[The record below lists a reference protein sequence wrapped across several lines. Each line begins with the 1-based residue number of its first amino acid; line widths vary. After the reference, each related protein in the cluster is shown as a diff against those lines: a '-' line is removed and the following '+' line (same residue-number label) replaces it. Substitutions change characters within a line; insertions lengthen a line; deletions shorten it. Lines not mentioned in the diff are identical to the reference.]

1 MFVPFNSISPSSR
14 IWIYQSDRKLTA
26 DEIAFAGEFLTEHCN
41 QWNAHGQPLRASFEI
56 RFDQFI
62 IIAADESYNSTSG
75 CSVDDS
81 VRAIK
86 EIQQRLGMD
95 FFNRNLIGF
104 LKEQHAMLLPLANLK
119 ENYLKGIWNESTF
132 TFNNL
137 ISTKN
142 QLDAEWIVPAAN
154 TWLKRYVPQ
163 QTIKT

>member
-26 DEIAFAGEFLTEHCN
+26 DETAFAGEFLTAYCN

-62 IIAADESYNSTSG
+62 VIAADESYNSTSG

-86 EIQQRLGMD
+86 EIQHRLGMD

-104 LKEQHAMLLPLANLK
+104 LKEHQATLLPLATLK